1 MGAFV
6 IASVAALLG
15 VGLIIGVIGLA
26 AFGVAGTKVVNAA
39 HDGGTWLHNRHQQRR
54 SRRA

>member
-26 AFGVAGTKVVNAA
+26 VLGIAGTKVVNAA
-39 HDGGTWLHNRHQQRR
+39 HDGGTWLHNRQQQRR
-54 SRRA
+54 SGKV